1 MSEPDSPRIPRDN
14 TFSRF
19 LPPALWVL
27 LLAGWGRLT
36 YLTAPG
42 KFLVAGVFFLGFL
55 FLYYPYL
62 SKAVQRHAL
71 PLSRIHLGTS
81 LLLLLLALELL
92 VRHFY
97 PLPVPLTVLVVP
109 ALFLSFFVGR
119 RAAMLLGVMFSLW
132 NAFLWPPSLFPQV
145 FWHRGLLVMVAVL
158 ALYPLSRARDV
169 YRLAFA
175 LLGASLLGQGPFAQW
190 VPLTTLLPSG
200 YQVFLWGTAETML
213 VVALLFLLLPVLERW
228 LHLTTDFSLLEL
240 LRLDHPLLVD
250 LARKAPGTF
259 EHSMA
264 VAGLAESAARAIGA
278 NPLLARVGGMFHDI
292 GKVHRPEYFIENQRG
307 ENPHDRLSPRLSVL
321 ILREHV
327 THGVELARKH
337 NLPEAVVAI
346 IRSHHGT
353 SLIRPFFAKAREMG
367 ENPDPSEFSYPG
379 PRPWT
384 KEQAI
389 VMLADSVEAACR
401 SLSNPDPVQIEST
414 VDRIIRWKM
423 EEGQLDEADLSLRE
437 IHTIREAFLPQL
449 LGQFHRRIVYPED
462 QDVRHRAHH
471 HEKRAVTQRFE

>member
-1 MSEPDSPRIPRDN
+1 MSEPDSPRIPPDN
-14 TFSRF
+14 SPFRF
-19 LPPALWVL
+19 LPFALWAAL
-27 LLAGWGRLT
+27 IGGGWSLIPLGLR
-36 YLTAPG
+36 G
-42 KFLVAGVFFLGFL
+42 KVVVAGVLIVGFVE
-55 FLYYPYL
+55 LYYPYL
-62 SKAVQRHAL
+62 FKAVKRHAL
-71 PLSRIHLGTS
+71 PLSRIHLGTT
-81 LLLLLLALELL
+81 LLLVLLSLEVLARKL
-92 VRHFY
+92 Y

-119 RAAMLLGVMFSLW
+119 RAAMLLGVLFSLW
-132 NAFLWPPSLFPQV
+132 NALLWPPSLFPQV
-145 FWHRGLLVMVAVL
+145 FWHRALLVVVAVL

-175 LLGASLLGQGPFAQW
+175 LIAASLLGQWPFAQW
-190 VPLTTLLPSG
+190 VPLTTLLPES
-200 YQVFLWGTAETML
+200 YQAFLWGVAETTF
-213 VVALLFLLLPVLERW
+213 VVALLFLILPILERW

-240 LRLDHPLLVD
+240 LRLDHPLLVE
-250 LARKAPGTF
+250 LARRAPGTF

-264 VAGLAESAARAIGA
+264 VASLAETAARAIGA

-292 GKVHRPEYFIENQRG
+292 GKIHRPGYFIENQRG

-327 THGVELARKH
+327 THGVQLARMH

-346 IRSHHGT
+346 IQTHHGT
-353 SLIRPFFAKAREMG
+353 TLIRPFYNKAKEMG
-367 ENPDPSEFSYPG
+367 EHPDPREFSYPG

-401 SLSNPDPVQIEST
+401 SLPDPTPARIEDT
-414 VDRIIRWKM
+414 LNRVFRWKM

-437 IHTIREAFLPQL
+437 IHTIREAFRPLL
-449 LGQFHRRIVYPED
+449 LGQYHRRIVYPEEK
-462 QDVRHRAHH
+462 DVRQDLRR
-471 HEKRAVTQRFE
+471 HEKHTIAQRFE